1 MRVRQSRERKK
12 HETKQNKKHTQ
23 KKWNQDELITPV
35 KTPRK
40 IALEGRKEKVTLN
53 RQKR

>member
-1 MRVRQSRERKK
+1 MRVRQSKGKK
-12 HETKQNKKHTQ
+12 TRNETEQKAHTK
-23 KKWNQDELITPV
+23 KKWNRDELITPV